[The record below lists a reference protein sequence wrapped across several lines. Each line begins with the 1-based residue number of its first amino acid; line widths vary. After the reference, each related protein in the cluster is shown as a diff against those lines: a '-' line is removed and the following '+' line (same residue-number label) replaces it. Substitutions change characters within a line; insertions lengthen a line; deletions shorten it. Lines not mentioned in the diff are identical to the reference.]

1 MCRTVLYVLVL
12 TVLYVPES
20 GHSAQLLALFA
31 LMEPGDTIVA
41 ATRLYGNCRMW
52 HP

>member
-1 MCRTVLYVLVL
+1 M
-12 TVLYVPES
+12 YVPDVYICVADA

-41 ATRLYGNCRMW
+41 ATRLYGINLVSL
-52 HP
+52 